1 MVALLLK
8 TTQENSALTTHF
20 GKAKAFGLFDPATGK
35 IGVFKNENST
45 GNALIKELKAHNVT
59 DLIVQGMGAN
69 PYAAAKE
76 SGMKIWFAGTDRM
89 TLNEAIENFKAQT
102 LTLITP
108 ENEHMLQQHDHA
120 HEGHD
125 HAQGCHH
132 DPCAQGRGQGQGC
145 KQGQRHSGGQHQGQ
159 GRGFGVGF
167 IHAGNRG
174 RGCCHGGRRRGA

>member
-102 LTLITP
+102 LTLSVIVP
-108 ENEHMLQQHDHA
+108 FVGVIVLLEHMFIFGCNQG
-120 HEGHD
+120 EGL
-125 HAQGCHH
+125 
-132 DPCAQGRGQGQGC
+132 
-145 KQGQRHSGGQHQGQ
+145 
-159 GRGFGVGF
+159 GFEVF
-167 IHAGNRG
+167 DRFV
-174 RGCCHGGRRRGA
+174 